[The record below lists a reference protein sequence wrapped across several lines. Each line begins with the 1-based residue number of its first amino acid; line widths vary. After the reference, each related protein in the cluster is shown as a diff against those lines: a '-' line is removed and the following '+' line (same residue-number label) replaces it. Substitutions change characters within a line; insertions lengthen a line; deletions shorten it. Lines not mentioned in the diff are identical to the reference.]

1 MKETSNHWRPD
12 LLPQWCLCL
21 CGTYRG
27 SLSLRLCWKSLFW
40 PKPGSFSKPNQ
51 AENSIKIK
59 WTFLPVSLCGTK
71 PWRQT
76 ALSCNNDLSWSWH
89 DYWGHQ
95 YIHSYIEVSCFHM
108 WPMFYYYCFQQD
120 NLPPTDFCF
129 VMIYHS
135 QTLVVYLYEICDY
148 SLTFVNTLSFRY
160 WL

>member
-1 MKETSNHWRPD
+1 MKETSNHWRPPRPPPLVVFVPLWHVQGKFVFKA
-12 LLPQWCLCL
+12 LL
-21 CGTYRG
+21 
-27 SLSLRLCWKSLFW
+27 KE
-40 PKPGSFSKPNQ
+40 SFSKPNQ
-51 AENSIKIK
+51 AETSIKIK

-95 YIHSYIEVSCFHM
+95 YKHSYIEVSCFHM